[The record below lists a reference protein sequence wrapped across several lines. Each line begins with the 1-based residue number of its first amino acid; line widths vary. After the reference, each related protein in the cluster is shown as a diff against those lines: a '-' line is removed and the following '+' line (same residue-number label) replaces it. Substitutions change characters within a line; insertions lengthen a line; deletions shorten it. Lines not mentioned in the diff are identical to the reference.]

1 MHLSK
6 LRILRKNTKKEVC
19 DYVYRRKNKYKRNI
33 QYRYKWRMLDSLI
46 SHFLLKLN
54 ILKHFHVNLDI
65 RRSSIDFI

>member
-54 ILKHFHVNLDI
+54 ILKYFHVNLDI
-65 RRSSIDFI
+65 RRIDFPS